1 MTNAEQFLEH
11 YAAIER
17 YMRRVY
23 GSPGQYDTFLQL
35 ITKAEKQ
42 HSIIKYYA
50 SDLREYGE
58 LRNAIIHNRAP
69 DSNAIIAEPHSFVV
83 ERMAHI
89 RAMIEHP
96 TKIKDVMTSPVF
108 RVTTTDLLY
117 STAQTML
124 NNIYT
129 HVPVY
134 EEGSFVGVLSESA
147 ILRWV
152 GHRVANNKQL
162 VASRTIAEVKDWLDI
177 SGNTYNDYEFVPR
190 TSIVLDVKKRFELA
204 LQEGRR
210 LGAVFVTKT
219 GKTTEPIEGIVTA
232 WDFPRLA
239 VD

>member
-1 MTNAEQFLEH
+1 MTNAEQFLDH

-17 YMRRVY
+17 YLRRVY

-42 HSIIKYYA
+42 HSIIKYYS

-69 DSNAIIAEPHSFVV
+69 DTNSIIAEPHSFVV

-89 RAMIEHP
+89 REMIEHP
-96 TKIKDVMTSPVF
+96 KKIHDVMTQPVF
-108 RVTTTDLLY
+108 IARTDDLLY
-117 STAQTML
+117 PTAKKML
-124 NNIYT
+124 ANLYT

-134 EEGSFVGVLSESA
+134 ENEAFLGVLSESA
-147 ILRWV
+147 VLRWV

-162 VASRTIAEVKDWLDI
+162 VATRKISEIVDWLDQ
-177 SGNTYNDYEFVPR
+177 SGNTNNDYEFVPR
-190 TSIVLDVKKRFELA
+190 NTIVLDVKKRFEIA
-204 LQEGRR
+204 LSEGRR

-219 GKTTEPIEGIVTA
+219 GKTSEPIEGVVTA
-232 WDFPRLA
+232 WDFPRLSI
-239 VD
+239 D

>member
-69 DSNAIIAEPHSFVV
+69 DSSDIIAEPHSFVV

-108 RVTTTDLLY
+108 TVQTTDLLY
-117 STAQTML
+117 PTAQTML
-124 NNIYT
+124 KNIYT

-134 EEGSFVGVLSESA
+134 KNDEFAGVLSESA
-147 ILRWV
+147 ILRWI
-152 GHRVANNKQL
+152 GYRVSNNKQL
-162 VASRTIAEVKDWLDI
+162 VDTRTLAEIIDWLDE
-177 SGNTYNDYEFVPR
+177 SGNKYNDFEFVPR
-190 TSIVLDVKKRFELA
+190 STIVLDVKKRFEIA
-204 LQEGRR
+204 LLEGRR

-219 GKTTEPIEGIVTA
+219 GKTAEPVEGIVTA
-232 WDFPRLA
+232 WDFPRLSI
-239 VD
+239 D

>member
-83 ERMAHI
+83 
-89 RAMIEHP
+89 
-96 TKIKDVMTSPVF
+96 
-108 RVTTTDLLY
+108 
-117 STAQTML
+117 
-124 NNIYT
+124 
-129 HVPVY
+129 
-134 EEGSFVGVLSESA
+134 
-147 ILRWV
+147 
-152 GHRVANNKQL
+152 
-162 VASRTIAEVKDWLDI
+162 
-177 SGNTYNDYEFVPR
+177 
-190 TSIVLDVKKRFELA
+190 
-204 LQEGRR
+204 
-210 LGAVFVTKT
+210 
-219 GKTTEPIEGIVTA
+219 
-232 WDFPRLA
+232 
-239 VD
+239 